1 MERTHVIPEQSVLRG
16 KLQNTGATLKAVDP
30 ISFQPSR
37 LISSIGCSAEA
48 QTTET
53 SFVMSATLAVPMGA
67 RNEGTARDDSVSTV
81 RNGAMVERD

>member
-1 MERTHVIPEQSVLRG
+1 MENNRVIPEQSVLRG
-16 KLQNTGATLKAVDP
+16 KLQNTGATLKAIDP

-37 LISSIGCSAEA
+37 LISSIGCGAEA

-53 SFVMSATLAVPMGA
+53 LFVMFATLAVTMGA
-67 RNEGTARDDSVSTV
+67 RNEGTNRDVSVSTV